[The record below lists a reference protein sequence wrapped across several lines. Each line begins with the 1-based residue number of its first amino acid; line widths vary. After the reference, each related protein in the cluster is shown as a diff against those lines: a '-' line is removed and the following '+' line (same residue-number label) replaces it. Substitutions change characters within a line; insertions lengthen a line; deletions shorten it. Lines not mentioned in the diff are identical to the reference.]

1 MRTQRRAYLFQRC
14 IFGGKLDR
22 VSRFFVGLQKV
33 RKMDCEDARKN
44 ENMQNRNMVRR
55 HPCLRKGNAI
65 IFNP

>member
-14 IFGGKLDR
+14 IFGGKLDW

-44 ENMQNRNMVRR
+44 ENMQKPQYGTQASLPAKRQ
-55 HPCLRKGNAI
+55 CDYI
-65 IFNP
+65 